1 MPSFLPL
8 HSPFVTAL
16 RRTETVESLLVEV
29 ETSAGVIGVGESPQV
44 WQVTGESVASAMACV
59 DQMLAPVVVGRSIA
73 DWPCLSDE
81 VQRVVA
87 RNFGAKA
94 AVETAL
100 CDLAAQAAGVTLA
113 DLLSGAVVSGLP
125 SGPGPDTR
133 GVGVSEV
140 SGGRNREVATDV
152 TVSAAPPGEMAASA
166 LARLAAGFTHFK
178 LKVGADPALDL
189 ARIAAVRDAVGPCP
203 IRVDANQAWSRNNAV
218 IAITTFYDAGLDLEF
233 VEQPVRDDDVEGL
246 AWVRARVPIP
256 IVADESVYTLRDLD
270 RVIDLDAADGVN
282 VKLAKCGGPRQAVA
296 ILRRVREAGLETM
309 VGSMMEGPVGVAA
322 AANVALAGGTTLVN
336 DLDAAW
342 WLAEPACGGRL
353 RYQSGRVILGP

>member
-100 CDLAAQAAGVTLA
+100 CDLAAQAAGVTRARLLQRRGVHA
-113 DLLSGAVVSGLP
+113 EHRDPTDLLRRHQ
-125 SGPGPDTR
+125 GPPER
-133 GVGVSEV
+133 
-140 SGGRNREVATDV
+140 V
-152 TVSAAPPGEMAASA
+152 TV
-166 LARLAAGFTHFK
+166 
-178 LKVGADPALDL
+178 V
-189 ARIAAVRDAVGPCP
+189 
-203 IRVDANQAWSRNNAV
+203 
-218 IAITTFYDAGLDLEF
+218 
-233 VEQPVRDDDVEGL
+233 
-246 AWVRARVPIP
+246 
-256 IVADESVYTLRDLD
+256 
-270 RVIDLDAADGVN
+270 
-282 VKLAKCGGPRQAVA
+282 
-296 ILRRVREAGLETM
+296 
-309 VGSMMEGPVGVAA
+309 
-322 AANVALAGGTTLVN
+322 
-336 DLDAAW
+336 
-342 WLAEPACGGRL
+342 
-353 RYQSGRVILGP
+353 